1 VIFSPNRYWKVD
13 GIRYNLFLASAKI
26 DYNGSAS
33 LNGGFLDNDL
43 FSGSESAL
51 TVYYR
56 ASSADEWAEVN
67 SVSQDTQGS
76 STDRRGNFI
85 INNLQFGEY
94 TLAFVDMNRTDPIS
108 TSNPECILTDIEGE
122 SLQQN
127 TYFQLF
133 PNPAS
138 KQNDL
143 LTLRFLKSNNNKK
156 TIRVYQTNGQ
166 LLQEEMV
173 TQGTEAHSISLQNW
187 SNGVYLLQVFEGE
200 RLMGVER
207 FFVVD

>member
-1 VIFSPNRYWKVD
+1 AVFH
-13 GIRYNLFLASAKI
+13 
-26 DYNGSAS
+26 
-33 LNGGFLDNDL
+33 
-43 FSGSESAL
+43 
-51 TVYYR
+51 R
-56 ASSADEWAEVN
+56 ATSADEWAEVN
-67 SVSQDTQGS
+67 NVTQNTQGS
-76 STDRRGNFI
+76 STDRRGSFI

-94 TLAFVDMNRTDPIS
+94 TLAFVDMDRTDPIS

-122 SLQQN
+122 SLKQN

-143 LTLRFLKSNNNKK
+143 LTLRFLKSNNAPK

-173 TQGTEAHSISLQNW
+173 NKGKEAHSISLQNW
-187 SNGVYLLQVFEGE
+187 NSGVYLLQVFEGE
-200 RLMGVER
+200 KLMGIER